1 MRSAKARR
9 NKHNLSNLCC
19 GAEFSFPF
27 ICLHKLSFYVGV
39 CCVKLGLC
47 SYLRHSLI
55 GFNKKCDAQL
65 AEQEVEAGTSC
76 EGERNS
82 GKKEEEPFH
91 QETDVVT
98 DWMWLGGWVPLDEL
112 VESLPS

>member
-9 NKHNLSNLCC
+9 NKHNLSNLCR

-39 CCVKLGLC
+39 CCAKLGLC

-55 GFNKKCDAQL
+55 GFNKKSGGQL
-65 AEQEVEAGTSC
+65 AGQEVEGGTSWKR
-76 EGERNS
+76 ERNPRKK
-82 GKKEEEPFH
+82 GKTIH
-91 QETDVVT
+91 QERRQGENRHGHR
-98 DWMWLGGWVPLDEL
+98 LEGIAR
-112 VESLPS
+112 

>member
-19 GAEFSFPF
+19 GVEFSFPF

-39 CCVKLGLC
+39 CCAKLGLC

-55 GFNKKCDAQL
+55 GFNKKKSGGQL
-65 AEQEVEAGTSC
+65 AGQEVEGGTSW
-76 EGERNS
+76 E
-82 GKKEEEPFH
+82 
-91 QETDVVT
+91 
-98 DWMWLGGWVPLDEL
+98 
-112 VESLPS
+112 

>member
-55 GFNKKCDAQL
+55 GFNKKKIGWPISW
-65 AEQEVEAGTSC
+65 AG
-76 EGERNS
+76 S
-82 GKKEEEPFH
+82 GKWDFLGVRKELWEE
-91 QETDVVT
+91 
-98 DWMWLGGWVPLDEL
+98 GGMKGHM
-112 VESLPS
+112 